1 MKIYDFS
8 YDYSKLI
15 DLPESNSEKIW
26 QRYFAQLND
35 IFKRNES
42 VFINQRTSA
51 FDAKKIKQVNQ
62 KYKKLLNEEHILLLK
77 AEEKYFRLF
86 EKAYRDHRQIR
97 NDKIQKLLP
106 YLDRIDYFTLGM
118 MGSYTSSLI
127 VMEQSVIILEKK
139 FRSDYQMI
147 DQITKSDLINRLLN
161 LDLGYWSK
169 EYVSRYAMV
178 CDGETWNLKFTFIKG
193 KRCKELN
200 FYGDNCFPHNFD
212 EFESLF
218 LHNK

>member
-15 DLPESNSEKIW
+15 DPPESNSEKIW
-26 QRYFAQLND
+26 RQYFAQLND

-51 FDAKKIKQVNQ
+51 FDDKKIKQVNR

-86 EKAYRDHRQIR
+86 KKAYRDHRQIR

-147 DQITKSDLINRLLN
+147 DQIAKSDLINRLLN

-169 EYVSRYAMV
+169 
-178 CDGETWNLKFTFIKG
+178 
-193 KRCKELN
+193 
-200 FYGDNCFPHNFD
+200 
-212 EFESLF
+212 
-218 LHNK
+218 

>member
-1 MKIYDFS
+1 MILDMTILS
-8 YDYSKLI
+8 QLI
-15 DLPESNSEKIW
+15 RLNLIVKKIW

-35 IFKRNES
+35 IFKSNES
-42 VFINQRTSA
+42 AFINQRTSA
-51 FDAKKIKQVNQ
+51 FDDKKIKQVNR

-86 EKAYRDHRQIR
+86 KKAYRDHRQIR

-147 DQITKSDLINRLLN
+147 DQKSMF
-161 LDLGYWSK
+161 LDQLWC
-169 EYVSRYAMV
+169 AMV
-178 CDGETWNLKFTFIKG
+178 KPGI
-193 KRCKELN
+193 
-200 FYGDNCFPHNFD
+200 
-212 EFESLF
+212 
-218 LHNK
+218 

>member
-15 DLPESNSEKIW
+15 DPAESNNEKVW

-35 IFKRNES
+35 VFKRNES

-86 EKAYRDHRQIR
+86 EKAYRDHRQI
-97 NDKIQKLLP
+97 NSNGAKCHYFGEKIQ
-106 YLDRIDYFTLGM
+106 
-118 MGSYTSSLI
+118 
-127 VMEQSVIILEKK
+127 V
-139 FRSDYQMI
+139 
-147 DQITKSDLINRLLN
+147 
-161 LDLGYWSK
+161 
-169 EYVSRYAMV
+169 
-178 CDGETWNLKFTFIKG
+178 
-193 KRCKELN
+193 
-200 FYGDNCFPHNFD
+200 
-212 EFESLF
+212 
-218 LHNK
+218 

>member
-1 MKIYDFS
+1 M
-8 YDYSKLI
+8 
-15 DLPESNSEKIW
+15 
-26 QRYFAQLND
+26 
-35 IFKRNES
+35 
-42 VFINQRTSA
+42 FINQRTSA
-51 FDAKKIKQVNQ
+51 FDDKKIKQVNR

-86 EKAYRDHRQIR
+86 KKAYRDHRQIR
-97 NDKIQKLLP
+97 NDKIQKSLP

-169 EYVSRYAMV
+169 EYVSRPAVV

>member
-8 YDYSKLI
+8 YEYSKLI

-26 QRYFAQLND
+26 QRYFAQLNN

-42 VFINQRTSA
+42 VFINQRTFA
-51 FDAKKIKQVNQ
+51 FDDKKIKQVNQ
-62 KYKKLLNEEHILLLK
+62 EYKRLLNEKQTLLSK
-77 AEEKYFRLF
+77 AEEKYFSLF
-86 EKAYRDHRQIR
+86 KKVYRNHQQIR
-97 NDKIQKLLP
+97 NDKIQKSLP
-106 YLDRIDYFTLGM
+106 YLNRIDYFTLGM

-127 VMEQSVIILEKK
+127 VMEQSVIVLEKK
-139 FRSDYQMI
+139 FRSNYQMI
-147 DQITKSDLINRLLN
+147 DQITKSELMDRILN

-169 EYVSRYAMV
+169 EYVSRPAVV
-178 CDGETWNLKFTFIKG
+178 CDGETWNLKFTFIRG

-218 LHNK
+218 LHSK